1 MSAKP
6 IGIFLRLPGSENLDP
21 RMDLEDSSS
30 CGESHLVPSDFK
42 EMTFLWGDHS
52 MGASFFFW
60 GGISTEKQHCMYA
73 FYVFCEGFPK
83 LTYF

>member
-30 CGESHLVPSDFK
+30 CGESHLVLLAFQ
-42 EMTFLWGDHS
+42 GDDLYVGRS
-52 MGASFFFW
+52 FNGSQFFFW
-60 GGISTEKQHCMYA
+60 GGISTESSIECRLLI
-73 FYVFCEGFPK
+73 FF
-83 LTYF
+83 L